1 MLPSL
6 PQNDPRAKARA
17 DELAETRA
25 KYEYAYDSH
34 ATPSA
39 HAGGWGPSP
48 PRPMRAPMSGAGDDD
63 ADMAAPFDMFASTSA
78 PGGAGAND
86 AAATTQRASMGPV
99 WSFKYFLY
107 SRRLKRVVFFT
118 CKAVSKHALAMAL
131 RRVSSPRNNNASASE
146 DDLPMDEE
154 DFEMDL

>member
-1 MLPSL
+1 
-6 PQNDPRAKARA
+6 
-17 DELAETRA
+17 
-25 KYEYAYDSH
+25 
-34 ATPSA
+34 
-39 HAGGWGPSP
+39 
-48 PRPMRAPMSGAGDDD
+48 
-63 ADMAAPFDMFASTSA
+63 MAAPFDMFASTSA